1 MPETI
6 IDNILNPKYRNECKL
21 SNIDDKIEMCEEL
34 KRLEAEIMQQ
44 LDREHKK
51 MFRQYAKGW
60 DRLHTELCLDA
71 FTNGLNENKE

>member
-1 MPETI
+1 MSETI
-6 IDNILNPKYRNECKL
+6 IDNILNPKYRNGHKL

-51 MFRQYAKGW
+51 MFRQYAEYW
-60 DRLHTELCLDA
+60 DKLHAELCLDA
-71 FTNGLNENKE
+71 FTNGSNMR